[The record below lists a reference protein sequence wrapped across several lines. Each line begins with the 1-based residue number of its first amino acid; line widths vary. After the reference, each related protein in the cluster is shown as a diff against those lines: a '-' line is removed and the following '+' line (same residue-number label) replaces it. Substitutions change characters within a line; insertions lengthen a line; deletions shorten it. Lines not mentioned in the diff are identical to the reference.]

1 MKDQPDPTVPQA
13 TVHDVDGQL
22 VLDDPAALSVARAVG
37 KHNCRATAEL
47 NAERVTHFT
56 RRIAERGLSASD
68 VLIVIINMDDPF
80 GSDVGDALMPGH
92 DWQAYRDRGEVPFAR
107 GLAGREGIHGVLDGI
122 DPEAATKLRGLA
134 TAVVVFDH
142 GTVEV
147 FEAASI
153 AGVAQ

>member
-1 MKDQPDPTVPQA
+1 MKNPEA
-13 TVHDVDGQL
+13 TVREVNGEL
-22 VLDDPAALSVARAVG
+22 VLDDPTALSVVRAVG

-47 NAERVTHFT
+47 NADRILHFA
-56 RRIAERGLSASD
+56 RRAAERGLLPKD
-68 VLIVIINMDDPF
+68 VAIVVINMDDPF

-107 GLAGREGIHGVLDGI
+107 GLAGRDGI
-122 DPEAATKLRGLA
+122 QGILDMVDQDAAAKLHRLE

-147 FEAASI
+147 FET
-153 AGVAQ
+153 GDVGQ

>member
-1 MKDQPDPTVPQA
+1 MKRETEPTQA
-13 TVHDVDGQL
+13 TVREVYGEL

-47 NAERVTHFT
+47 NADRIVHFT
-56 RRIAERGLSASD
+56 RRIAERGLSAKD
-68 VLIVIINMDDPF
+68 ALIVIINMDDQF

-92 DWQAYRDRGEVPFAR
+92 DWQAHRDRGEVPFAR
-107 GLAGREGIHGVLDGI
+107 GLAGREGIQGVLDGV

-147 FEAASI
+147 FDAASI
-153 AGVAQ
+153 AGGAQ

>member
-1 MKDQPDPTVPQA
+1 MKQPDTTGPQA
-13 TVHDVDGQL
+13 TVREVDGNL
-22 VLDDPAALSVARAVG
+22 VLNDPAALSVARAVG

-47 NAERVTHFT
+47 NADRVAHFT
-56 RRIAERGLSASD
+56 GRIAERGLSAND
-68 VLIVIINMDDPF
+68 ALIVIINMDDPF

-92 DWQAYRDRGEVPFAR
+92 DWQAHRDRGEVPFAR
-107 GLAGREGIHGVLDGI
+107 GLAGREGIQAVLDGI
-122 DPEAATKLRGLA
+122 DPDAAAKLRGLA

-153 AGVAQ
+153 SGSH